1 LARHIH
7 TLYNRTHGAI
17 LNTYDV
23 IVVGGGASGM
33 FAAGRAAE
41 RGLNVLLIEKNKRL
55 GEKLRI
61 TGGGRCNITNAE
73 FDNRILLKNYGKAEP
88 FLYSLFTQYS
98 VKDTFEFFESRNLP
112 LLVEARKRAFP
123 ASHKATD
130 VVAVLESYLKQTSV
144 NLALGTP
151 VKKISIEGGKV
162 ISVTCGSTTYQASY
176 FIFSTGSVSHPETGS
191 TGDGFGWLRQAGH
204 KVVDPTPDIV
214 PLASSASW
222 VHDISGTTL
231 TDVKVTFFCEGEK
244 KFSLVGNVLCT
255 HFGLSGPLILNSAR
269 KVADLL
275 QSGLVKA
282 HIDLFPKLD
291 LGALQRHILAQF
303 DDNKNKTLKNILGS
317 LAPNGARKGIQT
329 ELEQKI
335 DLETK
340 VHSVSKTDR
349 KILAETLK
357 TMPVTIDGLMGF
369 DRAVIADGGLALEE
383 IDFKAMRSRKIE
395 NLHVTGDLLH
405 VNRPS
410 GGYSLQ
416 LCWSSG
422 YVAGNSVGR
431 S

>member
-1 LARHIH
+1 
-7 TLYNRTHGAI
+7 
-17 LNTYDV
+17 
-23 IVVGGGASGM
+23 
-33 FAAGRAAE
+33 
-41 RGLNVLLIEKNKRL
+41 
-55 GEKLRI
+55 
-61 TGGGRCNITNAE
+61 
-73 FDNRILLKNYGKAEP
+73 
-88 FLYSLFTQYS
+88 
-98 VKDTFEFFESRNLP
+98 
-112 LLVEARKRAFP
+112 
-123 ASHKATD
+123 
-130 VVAVLESYLKQTSV
+130 
-144 NLALGTP
+144 
-151 VKKISIEGGKV
+151 
-162 ISVTCGSTTYQASY
+162 
-176 FIFSTGSVSHPETGS
+176 
-191 TGDGFGWLRQAGH
+191 
-204 KVVDPTPDIV
+204 
-214 PLASSASW
+214 
-222 VHDISGTTL
+222 VHAISGTTL

-244 KFSLVGNVLCT
+244 QFSLVGNVLCT